1 MNVGSVGTILP
12 RLVSRRCEGGPAPC
26 IAPSSPVLLAEFDLE
41 SESGKKPG
49 AAATMGVGSAA
60 ASVGAST
67 ATDSKAS
74 VEGDTARMA
83 KTVATE
89 IEDLMVAQQWI
100 PPMKTSKQSETAH
113 ASQ

>member
-1 MNVGSVGTILP
+1 VNVGSVETILP

-41 SESGKKPG
+41 SESGRKPG
-49 AAATMGVGSAA
+49 AAASMGVGRQRR
-60 ASVGAST
+60 ASEPAPPR
-67 ATDSKAS
+67 SKAS

>member
-1 MNVGSVGTILP
+1 MGARMMIGFGRGASDVKAHVIVTLT
-12 RLVSRRCEGGPAPC
+12 
-26 IAPSSPVLLAEFDLE
+26 APSSPVLLAEFDLE

-60 ASVGAST
+60 ASVGTST

-74 VEGDTARMA
+74 VEGDTTRMA

-89 IEDLMVAQQWI
+89 IEDLMIAQQWI
-100 PPMKTSKQSETAH
+100 PPMKTSKQTETAQ